1 MDMSHELTPSG
12 EGSKNGKRI
21 FQPEQQPATEN
32 IFDTRI
38 KALFSNKRDYYRDSD
53 RPSATEHVE
62 TVLSS
67 KDRFT
72 DNWWK
77 GLYKWLDEKG
87 FYHEK
92 YLVAEAVFDTL
103 PSFPKDAKLPDIFS
117 HWANMALKDPQQR
130 QLIVNTL
137 DNSKISSSL
146 RAQIPTQL
154 ARHPDVW
161 SLHVILKGY
170 KLFGEP
176 VGQEMRK
183 NIVPLFMS
191 GLATEDV
198 FDANKDALVQLYA
211 KPVGHREDKETDK
224 KTALKNSSIA
234 SRISRYFKRHV
245 DQDLLSSPFVSI
257 QESIRQEAER
267 RVVAIRDLVRALY
280 PTHEEYYSRLEEFE
294 ERFGVLWN
302 PTVPLDTTQE
312 EHDALGR
319 LGRYKSEIKNQVYN
333 RSKVSQD
340 ASTLPVETL
349 EKYLSDIGHLKTI
362 PNFSKLA
369 YYIFEGGS
377 RGIVAPYSALGSA
390 STIPI
395 HGAEISP
402 ISIFNHLNELDNS
415 GSLDDRITD
424 EFLFGLN
431 SYFFSSDKINPV
443 NRRNLRILTK
453 HNLPRETYYNF
464 RLVPLLT
471 ISEEKVL
478 KDGLET
484 AVSIQGRDN
493 ATAVLLLEALPKFRA
508 FGDKYKTVLDYVK
521 RKREREDLRK
531 IGAIKHE
538 DKVLETLNI
547 IHLTDSGTRQ
557 GERLVKLA
565 INLDTILELNEALQ
579 LGISDAGIVPDLRKS
594 YENVQDTLKGI
605 FQKLGLTN
613 LEEVYKFLPWIKTKD
628 ETAMKVL
635 RGEEVEKI
643 SEARS
648 YNLQASAKFDLEGMR
663 KEIESYAQAIG
674 IDLPEAS
681 TDDLNLELLKQMA
694 GFVVAELS
702 KKKDVS
708 EEILR
713 EIKPNLDRIRTAM
726 DKGGSFTFSINP
738 QDMKS
743 QLEALQNVS
752 SCLSPGGSMFRY
764 TKEYL
769 KNPNTFWAIIK
780 GQQGVVGRVTMFQGK
795 DESGNPAFARVSR
808 VYAQVPIDE
817 NEVDKVSRNYA
828 DETNTSFVERGKLTV
843 PGLQDYY
850 DDFIGTGRGPD
861 VIVNR

>member
-77 GLYKWLDEKG
+77 GLYKWLDERD
-87 FYHEK
+87 FHHEK

-103 PSFPKDAKLPDIFS
+103 PSFPKDAKLPRMFAE
-117 HWANMALKDPQQR
+117 WASGALKDPQQR
-130 QLIVNTL
+130 QRIINTL
-137 DNSKISSSL
+137 DNSEIPSSL
-146 RAQIPTQL
+146 REQIPTQL
-154 ARHPDVW
+154 ARQPGVW
-161 SLHVILKGY
+161 SLDLILKGY

-191 GLATEDV
+191 GLAVEEV
-198 FDANKDALVQLYA
+198 FSSNRDALAHLY
-211 KPVGHREDKETDK
+211 VDTESDTQDK
-224 KTALKNSSIA
+224 KSSIL
-234 SRISRYFKRHV
+234 SRVSQHFNKFRVAHHLPSSTSVITPERKR
-245 DQDLLSSPFVSI
+245 DQ
-257 QESIRQEAER
+257 AER
-267 RVVAIRDLVRALY
+267 RVVAIRDLVRELY
-280 PTHEEYYSRLEEFE
+280 PTHEEYYNRREEFE
-294 ERFGVLWN
+294 RRMGALWN
-302 PTVPLDTTQE
+302 PSIPPNITKEDR
-312 EHDALGR
+312 DALGR
-319 LGRYKSEIKNQVYN
+319 LGRYESEIKDQAYN

-340 ASTLPVETL
+340 ASSLPIDTL
-349 EKYLSDIGHLKTI
+349 ERYMSDIRQLRTI
-362 PNFSKLA
+362 LNFVDLTPH
-369 YYIFEGGS
+369 IMGGGVS
-377 RGIVAPYSALGSA
+377 RGILAPYSALGTA
-390 STIPI
+390 STFPI
-395 HGAEISP
+395 HGKDISP

-424 EFLFGLN
+424 EFLFGIN
-431 SYFFSSDKINPV
+431 SHFFSSDQVSPI
-443 NRRNLRILTK
+443 NRRNLKLLIK
-453 HNLPRETYYNF
+453 NNLPRETYYNL

-471 ISEEKVL
+471 ISDEKLL
-478 KDGLET
+478 KEGLET
-484 AVSIQGRDN
+484 AASIQGRDN
-493 ATAVLLLEALPKFRA
+493 VTAVLLLEALPKSHA

-521 RKREREDLRK
+521 RKKEREDLRR
-531 IGAIKHE
+531 IGAFKHQ
-538 DKVLETLNI
+538 DKVSEDLKKI
-547 IHLTDSGTRQ
+547 QLTDSGTRQ
-557 GERLVKLA
+557 GERLVKLTISLDA
-565 INLDTILELNEALQ
+565 ISELNEALQ

-613 LEEVYKFLPWIKTKD
+613 LEEVYKFLPFIKTKD
-628 ETAMKVL
+628 ETALRVL
-635 RGEEVEKI
+635 RGEEVAKI
-643 SEARS
+643 GEARS
-648 YNLQASAKFDLEGMR
+648 YSLQASSKFDLEGMK
-663 KEIESYAQAIG
+663 KEIENYAQAIG
-674 IDLPEAS
+674 LELPEIPFEN
-681 TDDLNLELLKQMA
+681 LNLESLKQMA
-694 GFVVAELS
+694 SYLVAELS
-702 KKKDVS
+702 KRKDIS
-708 EEILR
+708 EEVLR
-713 EIKPNLDRIRTAM
+713 EVKPNLDRIRTTM
-726 DKGGSFTFSINP
+726 DKGGSYTFSINP

-780 GQQGVVGRVTMFQGK
+780 GQQGAVGRVTMFQGK

-817 NEVDKVSRNYA
+817 GEVDKALINYA
-828 DETNTSFVERGKLTV
+828 AETKANFVERGELTV
-843 PGLQDYY
+843 PGLQDFY
-850 DDFIGTGRGPD
+850 DDFIGTGWGPA
-861 VIVNR
+861 VEVKR